1 MWWRTKKIKTKEDAI
16 QAIINLSIFA
26 FNREQKIEII
36 LDSLISNELAKQ
48 KEYYINLI
56 KNADEC

>member
-26 FNREQKIEII
+26 FNREKKIEII
-36 LDSLISNELAKQ
+36 LDSLLSNELAKQ
-48 KEYYINLI
+48 KDYYINLI
-56 KNADEC
+56 KSADE

>member
-48 KEYYINLI
+48 KEYYIDLI
-56 KNADEC
+56 KNVDEC